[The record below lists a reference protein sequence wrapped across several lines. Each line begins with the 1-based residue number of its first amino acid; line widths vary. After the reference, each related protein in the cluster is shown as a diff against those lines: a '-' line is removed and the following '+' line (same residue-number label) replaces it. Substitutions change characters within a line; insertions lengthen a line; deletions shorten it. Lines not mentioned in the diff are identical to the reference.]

1 MTFNGAVG
9 TLISW
14 QALTMKATGNQ
25 KPTMQPT
32 NPPSN
37 QSTTQLNN
45 QSPNRTGGPQT
56 PEGRKKCSLNA
67 ISHGFFSNLVLLSN
81 ESEPDYELHK
91 ASYEA
96 RFEPADHVE
105 RDVLEQ
111 MIAASWRLRRA
122 WGMETTAF
130 ETAMQDENP
139 IPGEATD
146 RDLCEAMKQ
155 LLTKTAFLANLSHH
169 ESRLARQFHRNLK
182 TLTELRAHRK
192 KTGETNS

>member
-1 MTFNGAVG
+1 
-9 TLISW
+9 
-14 QALTMKATGNQ
+14 
-25 KPTMQPT
+25 MQPINQEP
-32 NPPSN
+32 NPPIN
-37 QSTTQLNN
+37 QEPIDQSTVPPT
-45 QSPNRTGGPQT
+45 NRRGGGPKT
-56 PEGRKKCSLNA
+56 PEGKRRSSLNA
-67 ISHGFFSNLVLLSN
+67 IKHGFFSNLVLLSN
-81 ESEPDYELHK
+81 ESKPDYEIHK
-91 ASYEA
+91 ASYEQ

-111 MIAASWRLRRA
+111 LVAASWRLRRA

-146 RDLCEAMKQ
+146 QDLCQAMKQ

-192 KTGETNS
+192 KTGGTNS